1 MINYADYEF
10 YSNTYKGSLSGD
22 LFNSLIRKT
31 SREIDLYV
39 NREITEDDLNNEEHN
54 FGYKIKYTT
63 CLLLDYINKETTMN
77 GAVKSI
83 SIDGVSKTIKS
94 LDEIKEDKQKI
105 VENLPQELTR
115 YI

>member
-22 LFNSLIRKT
+22 LFNSLIGKT
-31 SREIDLYV
+31 SREIDLNV

-63 CLLLDYINKETTMN
+63 CLLLDYINSETKGN

-94 LDEIKEDKQKI
+94 LEETKKDKQNI
-105 VENLPQELTR
+105 LDNLPQELVR

>member
-22 LFNSLIRKT
+22 LFNSLIEKT
-31 SREIDLYV
+31 SREIDLNV

-63 CLLLDYINKETTMN
+63 CLLLDYINGENKGN

-83 SIDGVSKTIKS
+83 SIDGVSKTLKS
-94 LDEIKEDKQKI
+94 LEETKKDKQNI
-105 VENLPQELTR
+105 LNNLPQELVR

>member
-1 MINYADYEF
+1 MINYANYEF
-10 YSNTYKGSLSGD
+10 YKNTYKGSLSGD
-22 LFNSLIRKT
+22 LFNSLIEKT

-39 NREITEDDLNNEEHN
+39 NREIIEADLNNENHN

-63 CLLLDYINKETTMN
+63 CLLLDYINQVKHVNSE
-77 GAVKSI
+77 VKSI

-94 LDEIKEDKQKI
+94 LEEIKKDKLDI
-105 VENLPQELTR
+105 INHLPQELTR

>member
-22 LFNSLIRKT
+22 LFNSLIGKT
-31 SREIDLYV
+31 SREIDLNV

-63 CLLLDYINKETTMN
+63 CLLLDYINSETKGN

-94 LDEIKEDKQKI
+94 LEETKKDKQNI
-105 VENLPQELTR
+105 LNNLPQELVR

>member
-1 MINYADYEF
+1 MIEYADYEF

-22 LFNSLIRKT
+22 LFNSLIGKT
-31 SREIDLYV
+31 SREIDTYV

-63 CLLLDYINKETTMN
+63 CLLLDYINSETKGN

-83 SIDGVSKTIKS
+83 SIDGVSKTIKG
-94 LDEIKEDKQKI
+94 LEETKKDKQNI
-105 VENLPQELTR
+105 LNNLPQELVR

>member
-22 LFNSLIRKT
+22 LFNSLIGKT
-31 SREIDLYV
+31 SREIDLNV

-63 CLLLDYINKETTMN
+63 CLLLDYMNSQTKIN
-77 GAVKSI
+77 GAVESI
-83 SIDGVSKTIKS
+83 SIDGVSKTMKS
-94 LDEIKEDKQKI
+94 LLDIEKDKQKI
-105 VENLPQELTR
+105 VDNLPQEITR

>member
-10 YSNTYKGSLSGD
+10 YKNTYKGSLSSD
-22 LFNSLIRKT
+22 LFNSLIVKT
-31 SREIDLYV
+31 SREIDTYV
-39 NREITEDDLNNEEHN
+39 NREITEGDLTNEDNN

-63 CLLLDYINKETTMN
+63 CLLLDYKNTENKVN
-77 GAVKSI
+77 GAVASI

-94 LDEIKEDKQKI
+94 LTDIKKDKIEIID
-105 VENLPQELTR
+105 NLPQELTR

>member
-1 MINYADYEF
+1 MIEYADYEF

-22 LFNSLIRKT
+22 LFNSLIGRT

-39 NREITEDDLNNEEHN
+39 NREITEDDLNNEKNN

-63 CLLLDYINKETTMN
+63 CLLLDYINSEKQTN

-83 SIDGVSKTIKS
+83 SIDGVSKTIKT
-94 LDEIKEDKQKI
+94 LDETKKDKQNI
-105 VENLPQELTR
+105 LNNLPQELVR

>member
-1 MINYADYEF
+1 MIEYADYEF

-22 LFNSLIRKT
+22 LFNSLIGKT
-31 SREIDLYV
+31 SREIDLNV

-63 CLLLDYINKETTMN
+63 CLLLDYINSETKGN
-77 GAVKSI
+77 RAVKSI

-94 LDEIKEDKQKI
+94 LEETKKDKQNI
-105 VENLPQELTR
+105 LNNLPQELVR

>member
-22 LFNSLIRKT
+22 LFNSLIGKT

-63 CLLLDYINKETTMN
+63 CLLLDYMNSQTKIN
-77 GAVKSI
+77 GAVESI
-83 SIDGVSKTIKS
+83 SIDGVSKTMKS
-94 LDEIKEDKQKI
+94 LSDIEKDKQKI
-105 VENLPQELTR
+105 VNNLPQEITR

>member
-1 MINYADYEF
+1 MIEYADYEF

-22 LFNSLIRKT
+22 LFN
-31 SREIDLYV
+31 V

-63 CLLLDYINKETTMN
+63 CLLLDYINSETNTN

-94 LDEIKEDKQKI
+94 LEETKKDKQNI
-105 VENLPQELTR
+105 LNNLPQELVR

>member
-1 MINYADYEF
+1 MIEYADYEF

-22 LFNSLIRKT
+22 LFNSLIGKT
-31 SREIDLYV
+31 SREIDTYV

-63 CLLLDYINKETTMN
+63 CLLLDYMNSQTKIN
-77 GAVKSI
+77 GAVESI
-83 SIDGVSKTIKS
+83 SIDGVRKTMKS
-94 LDEIKEDKQKI
+94 LSDIEKDKQKI
-105 VENLPQELTR
+105 VNNLPQEITR

>member
-22 LFNSLIRKT
+22 LFNSLIGKT
-31 SREIDLYV
+31 SREIDLNV
-39 NREITEDDLNNEEHN
+39 NREITEDDLNNGEHN

-63 CLLLDYINKETTMN
+63 CLLLDYINSETKGN

-94 LDEIKEDKQKI
+94 LEETKKDKQNI
-105 VENLPQELTR
+105 LNNLPQELVR

>member
-1 MINYADYEF
+1 MIEYADYEF

-22 LFNSLIRKT
+22 LFNSLIGKT
-31 SREIDLYV
+31 SREIDLNV

-63 CLLLDYINKETTMN
+63 CLLLDYINSETKGN

-94 LDEIKEDKQKI
+94 LKETKKDKQNI
-105 VENLPQELTR
+105 LNNLPQELVR

>member
-1 MINYADYEF
+1 MIEYADYEF

-22 LFNSLIRKT
+22 LFNSLIGKT
-31 SREIDLYV
+31 SREIDLNV

-63 CLLLDYINKETTMN
+63 CLLLDYINSETKGN

-94 LDEIKEDKQKI
+94 LEETKKDKQNI
-105 VENLPQELTR
+105 LNNLPQELVR

>member
-22 LFNSLIRKT
+22 LFNSLIGKT
-31 SREIDLYV
+31 SREIDLNV

-63 CLLLDYINKETTMN
+63 CLLLDYINSENNSN

-94 LDEIKEDKQKI
+94 LEETKKDKQNI
-105 VENLPQELTR
+105 LNNLPQELVR

>member
-22 LFNSLIRKT
+22 LFNSLIGKT
-31 SREIDLYV
+31 SREIDTYV

-63 CLLLDYINKETTMN
+63 CLLLDYMNSQTKIN
-77 GAVKSI
+77 GAVESI
-83 SIDGVSKTIKS
+83 SIDGVSKTMKS
-94 LDEIKEDKQKI
+94 LSDIKKDKQKI
-105 VENLPQELTR
+105 VNNLPQEITR

>member
-10 YSNTYKGSLSGD
+10 YSNTYKGLLSGD
-22 LFNSLIRKT
+22 LFNSLIVKA
-31 SREIDLYV
+31 SREIDTYV
-39 NREITEDDLNNEEHN
+39 NREIKEVDLNNEKNN

-63 CLLLDYINKETTMN
+63 CLLLDYINSENKSN

-83 SIDGVSKTIKS
+83 SIDGVSKTIKG
-94 LDEIKEDKQKI
+94 LEETKKDKQNI
-105 VENLPQELTR
+105 LNNLPQELVR

>member
-22 LFNSLIRKT
+22 LFNSLIGKT

-63 CLLLDYINKETTMN
+63 CLLLDYMN
-77 GAVKSI
+77 SQTKIDGAVESI
-83 SIDGVSKTIKS
+83 SIDGVSKTMKS
-94 LDEIKEDKQKI
+94 LLDVEKDKQKI
-105 VENLPQELTR
+105 VDNLPQEITR